1 MFLIFIYVS
10 AIVLANQL
18 VFMIGPWWSIV
29 NSVLLIGL
37 DFILRDKIHEKI
49 GLRKV
54 ILLSV
59 IAGLVSFFV
68 NPEIGSIAIA
78 SSISFV
84 LASIGDGVIYQSL
97 INRKWIVK
105 SNSSNVVASA
115 IDSSVFPFIA
125 FGAFMPAIMIG
136 QFMAKVVGGIM
147 WSLIIGKF
155 K

>member
-125 FGAFMPAIMIG
+125 FGSFMPAIMIG

>member
-18 VFMIGPWWSIV
+18 VFIIGPWWSIV

-37 DFILRDKIHEKI
+37 DFILRDKIHEKV
-49 GLRKV
+49 GLKKV
-54 ILLSV
+54 ILLSI

-68 NPEIGSIAIA
+68 NPEIGSIAVA

-84 LASIGDGVIYQSL
+84 LASIGDGVIYQAL

-105 SNSSNVVASA
+105 SNSSNVVASV
-115 IDSSVFPFIA
+115 IDSAVFPLIA